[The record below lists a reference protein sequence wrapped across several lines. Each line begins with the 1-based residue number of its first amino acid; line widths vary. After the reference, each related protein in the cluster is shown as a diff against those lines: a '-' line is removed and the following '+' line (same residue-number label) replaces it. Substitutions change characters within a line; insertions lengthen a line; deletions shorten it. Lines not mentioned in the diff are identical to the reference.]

1 MADGDFDAR
10 QITVTIGG
18 ETMAQID
25 AIGYDQ
31 SRDHELQRTLAEEAE
46 EDQFVIG
53 SGEYSGT
60 FSIKA
65 TSSSIPTMEGLFQD
79 NAQFSVTITYA
90 DAEPRD
96 STTLTDCR
104 MLSFGPADDYAES
117 DMPMYEGEFTAQT
130 IDHS

>member
-1 MADGDFDAR
+1 MAEGDFDAR

-25 AIGYDQ
+25 SIGYSQ
-31 SRDHELQRTLAEEAE
+31 SRGHELQRTLAAEAE
-46 EDQFVIG
+46 EDQFVIA
-53 SGEYSGT
+53 SGEYTGT

-65 TSSSIPTMEGLFQD
+65 TSGSVPAMEEIFQ
-79 NAQFSVTITYA
+79 NNKRFSVTITYA
-90 DAEPRD
+90 DAEPRS

-104 MLSFGPADDYAES
+104 MTTFGPADDYAES
-117 DMPMYEGEFTAQT
+117 DMPMYEGEFEGQT